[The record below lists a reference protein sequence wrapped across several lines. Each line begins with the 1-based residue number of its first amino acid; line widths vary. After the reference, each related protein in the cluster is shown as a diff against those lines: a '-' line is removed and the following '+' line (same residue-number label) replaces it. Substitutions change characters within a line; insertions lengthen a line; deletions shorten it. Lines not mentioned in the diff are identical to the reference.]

1 MTNQFKPMNN
11 VVAIL
16 VTIAFAIVFFIL
28 FMLIPEPEN
37 KKASSPAGQTSGN
50 ARAFPSGLTGEVL
63 FDRACSQCHT
73 PPPLTHRS
81 PEDWR
86 ILVLKM
92 NRNMQQTGKN
102 YLTPEEIQPV
112 VDYILSHQK
121 PA

>member
-1 MTNQFKPMNN
+1 MNN
-11 VVAIL
+11 IIAIL
-16 VTIAFAIVFFIL
+16 VTVAFAIVFFTL

-37 KKASSPAGQTSGN
+37 KSPSPAGQTAGN
-50 ARAFPSGLTGEVL
+50 ARAFPSGLTGKVL
-63 FDRACSQCHT
+63 FDKACSQCHT
-73 PPPLTHRS
+73 IPPLTHRS

-112 VDYILSHQK
+112 MDYILSRQK